1 MFRSSVSRHLRRI
14 SSNLDHAESRVSPLG
29 VTASRTMTYATAPLP
44 EFTDFKTY
52 ADLYKFS
59 ITKQGEFW
67 DRLAKSRIEWFAFL
81 IKIFNLVLCSLEFFL
96 LNFLIGTSPTLK

>member
-1 MFRSSVSRHLRRI
+1 MFRSSVSRHMRRI
-14 SSNLDHAESRVSPLG
+14 SSKLDHAESRVSPLG
-29 VTASRTMTYATAPLP
+29 VTACRNITYATTPLP

-67 DRLAKSRIEWFAFL
+67 DRLGKSRIEWFAFL
-81 IKIFNLVLCSLEFFL
+81 IN
-96 LNFLIGTSPTLK
+96 